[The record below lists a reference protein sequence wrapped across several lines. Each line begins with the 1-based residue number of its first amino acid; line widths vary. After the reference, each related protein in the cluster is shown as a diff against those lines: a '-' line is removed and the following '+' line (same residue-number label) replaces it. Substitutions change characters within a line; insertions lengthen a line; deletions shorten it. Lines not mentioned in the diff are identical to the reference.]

1 MGSARA
7 TLIWFAITAAVA
19 MPVAVAAASPLLA
32 WREPI
37 YIAAGFAGV
46 ISMVLLLVQPL
57 LAGGCLPGLPTPRGR
72 RVHRVVGGALV
83 GAVTLH
89 VVGLWITS
97 PPDVMDALL
106 FTSPTPFSYWGVI
119 AMWAAFAA
127 GFLAVFRGRLR
138 PRVWRIC
145 HTALVAMVVLA
156 SVVHAMLIQGT
167 MGVVSKAALCALAVG
182 ATAKVMADLRIW
194 RLL

>member
-37 YIAAGFAGV
+37 YVAAGFAGV

-57 LAGGCLPGLPTPRGR
+57 LAGGYLPGLPARRGR

-106 FTSPTPFSYWGVI
+106 FTSPTPFSDWGVI

-145 HTALVAMVVLA
+145 HTALVAMVVVA

-167 MGVVSKAALCALAVG
+167 MGVASKAALCALAVG

>member
-1 MGSARA
+1 
-7 TLIWFAITAAVA
+7 
-19 MPVAVAAASPLLA
+19 
-32 WREPI
+32 
-37 YIAAGFAGV
+37 
-46 ISMVLLLVQPL
+46 
-57 LAGGCLPGLPTPRGR
+57 
-72 RVHRVVGGALV
+72 VVGGALV